1 MGWDGMGVTL
11 ELVLEA
17 GELDSDGIGAVEE
30 VDEVLH
36 LERGLE
42 LLALLLLE
50 ALAVAVWVGH
60 GRRAARSTLWR
71 SAASLSLS
79 LSHSDTHTQYPNNL
93 SVSEQRDTGREKRR
107 EESSQLDQAGSSLM
121 R

>member
-79 LSHSDTHTQYPNNL
+79 LSHSDTHTHSTQIISLYQSRETPGERRGEK
-93 SVSEQRDTGREKRR
+93 SRVSSIR
-107 EESSQLDQAGSSLM
+107 QAAH
-121 R
+121 